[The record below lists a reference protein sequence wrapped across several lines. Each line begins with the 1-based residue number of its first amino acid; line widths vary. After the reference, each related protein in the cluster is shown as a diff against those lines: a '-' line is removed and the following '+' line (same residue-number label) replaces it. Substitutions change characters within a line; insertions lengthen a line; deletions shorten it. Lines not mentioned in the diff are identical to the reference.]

1 MTPVGNKKKKEA
13 LDKGGAIRERHL
25 GCKSIVEN
33 FDGRIDCDHVSG
45 LT

>member
-25 GCKSIVEN
+25 HGKD
-33 FDGRIDCDHVSG
+33 F
-45 LT
+45 